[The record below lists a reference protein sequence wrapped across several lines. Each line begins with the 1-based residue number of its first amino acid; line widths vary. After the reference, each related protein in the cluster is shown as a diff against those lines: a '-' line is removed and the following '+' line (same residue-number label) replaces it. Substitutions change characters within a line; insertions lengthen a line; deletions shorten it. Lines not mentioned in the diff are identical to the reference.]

1 MNQNPMIH
9 KEVDAKRRV
18 LVVTSVQAEREAVLR
33 GIEQTDRVEVLV
45 AGVGLAQ
52 VTASTAVALS
62 SGSYDLVINAGIAGG
77 FSGKTDIGS
86 LVLSSEIIAADL
98 GAETA
103 QGFCSLDELELGT
116 SRIQADTESV
126 SQIEQ
131 ASHTKGISVKI
142 GPILTVSTVTG
153 TQETADELIQRVP
166 EAVAEG
172 MEGFGVATAAR
183 LKGVPVLEMR
193 AVSNF
198 VGPRNRAAWRI
209 EEALFTLEKASSA
222 LMEVVR

>member
-1 MNQNPMIH
+1 MNHKPKIH
-9 KEVDAKRRV
+9 KEVDAKHRM
-18 LVVTSVQAEREAVLR
+18 LVVTSVQAEQEAVLR
-33 GIEQTDRVEVLV
+33 GIKQTDRVDVLV

-52 VTASTAVALS
+52 AAASTAVALS

-103 QGFCSLDELELGT
+103 QGFCSLDQLELGT
-116 SRIQADTESV
+116 SRIRADAEYV
-126 SQIEQ
+126 SQIEKSLQ
-131 ASHTKGISVKI
+131 MKGIPVKK

>member
-62 SGSYDLVINAGIAGG
+62 SGSYALVINAGIAGG

-86 LVLSSEIIAADL
+86 LVLSVK
-98 GAETA
+98 
-103 QGFCSLDELELGT
+103 SLLPTWVRKL
-116 SRIQADTESV
+116 
-126 SQIEQ
+126 
-131 ASHTKGISVKI
+131 
-142 GPILTVSTVTG
+142 
-153 TQETADELIQRVP
+153 
-166 EAVAEG
+166 
-172 MEGFGVATAAR
+172 
-183 LKGVPVLEMR
+183 LKVF
-193 AVSNF
+193 AH
-198 VGPRNRAAWRI
+198 
-209 EEALFTLEKASSA
+209 
-222 LMEVVR
+222 

>member
-103 QGFCSLDELELGT
+103 QGFCSLDQLELGT
-116 SRIQADTESV
+116 SRIRADAEYV
-126 SQIEQ
+126 SQIEKSLQ
-131 ASHTKGISVKI
+131 MKGIPVKK